1 MRRVSD
7 LEPNAPYAERAVYPS
22 GQMDARIR
30 HAWGAVAP
38 RFFPKLAHRALVR
51 LVRRSDSH
59 SASVGVLSD
68 RALRHAAD
76 DLRTKLA
83 LDPYNWE
90 AVAFSFALTREA
102 AGRHLGKR
110 HYPVQML
117 GGAAMMRGAVAEMQT
132 GEGKTLTAL
141 LPAIAAGLSNR
152 PVHIIT
158 VNEYLARRDAEQLRP
173 VYEALGLTVGLV
185 ESGQGPQ
192 DRRAAYACDVTYC
205 TNKDLVFDYLR
216 DRMALKDRRAHT
228 RRLLVNLFHPKD
240 AAGPRLLIRGLFF
253 AIVDEADSVLID
265 EARTPL
271 ILAGVDPGSIEEK
284 TNYSTALDIAG
295 ELTPGEDFLLRSEEN
310 AIRISERGEMKISDK
325 ASARSDLWGIRRARN
340 ELIQQALSALHLFRK
355 DVHYIIGDGKVQI
368 VDEFTGRVMPDR
380 SWERGLHQMIEAK
393 EGCELTEQRRT
404 LARITYQRFFRRYLH
419 LCGMTGTALE
429 AAGELRAVYDLGVIR
444 IPTNQPL
451 QRRNCG
457 TRLFRSSDQK
467 WRAVVDAVEK
477 LASTD
482 RAVLVGTRSVA
493 ASEALGTFLGQAG
506 VKSVILNARQDK
518 EEADIVSRAGQ
529 PGRVT
534 VATNMAGRGTD
545 IELHPF
551 AKSAGGLHV
560 ILTEYHESSRIDRQL
575 FGRAG
580 RQGDPGSF
588 ESIVSLEDDLFL
600 RFAGR
605 RIASLLKSLSP
616 QGSGLIPPAFCLLLR
631 RFCQSTAERSHL
643 QVRQQALLDDERFEK
658 SLGFAGKAE

>member
-1 MRRVSD
+1 M
-7 LEPNAPYAERAVYPS
+7 
-22 GQMDARIR
+22 
-30 HAWGAVAP
+30 
-38 RFFPKLAHRALVR
+38 
-51 LVRRSDSH
+51 
-59 SASVGVLSD
+59 SD

-76 DLRTKLA
+76 DLRTKLV
-83 LDPYNWE
+83 LHPYDGE
-90 AVAFSFALTREA
+90 AVAYSFALVREA
-102 AGRHLGKR
+102 AGRQLGKR

-117 GGAAMMRGAVAEMQT
+117 GGAAMMHGAIAEMQT

-141 LPAIAAGLSNR
+141 LPAITAALSNR
-152 PVHIIT
+152 PVHVVT
-158 VNEYLARRDAEQLRP
+158 VNEYLARRDAELLRP
-173 VYEALGLTVGLV
+173 VYESFGLTVGLV

-216 DRMALKDRRAHT
+216 DRMALKDRRART
-228 RRLLVNLFHPKD
+228 RLMLDNLFHPKD
-240 AAGPRLLIRGLFF
+240 TAVPRLLIRGLFC

-271 ILAGVDPGSIEEK
+271 ILAGVAPGWGEDK
-284 TNYSTALDIAG
+284 TNYETALEIAE
-295 ELTPGEDFLLRSEEN
+295 ELTSGEDFLVSPEEN
-310 AIRISERGEMKISDK
+310 AVRISERGEVKISSK
-325 ASARSDLWGIRRARN
+325 VSARSDLWGIRRARN

-355 DVHYIIGDGKVQI
+355 DVHYIVADGKVQI

-393 EGCELTEQRRT
+393 EGCEITDQRRT
-404 LARITYQRFFRRYLH
+404 LARITYQRFFRRYIH

-444 IPTNQPL
+444 IPTNKPL
-451 QRRNCG
+451 RRQNCG
-457 TRLFRSSDQK
+457 TQLFRNSDQK
-467 WRAVVDAVEK
+467 WQAVVDAVEK
-477 LASTD
+477 LARTG
-482 RAVLVGTRSVA
+482 RAVLVGTRSVV
-493 ASEALGTFLGQAG
+493 ASEALGTLLNRSG

-518 EEADIVSRAGQ
+518 EEAEIVSLAGQ

-545 IELHPF
+545 IELHPL
-551 AKSAGGLHV
+551 AKNAGGLHV

-575 FGRAG
+575 FGRAA

-588 ESIVSLEDDLFL
+588 ESIVSLDDDLFL

-605 RIASLLKSLSP
+605 RTAALFKSLSF
-616 QGSGLIPPAFCLLLR
+616 GRSILLAPALCLLLR
-631 RFCQSTAERSHL
+631 TLCQSSAERSHF
-643 QVRQQALLDDERFEK
+643 QVRRQSLLDDERFEK
-658 SLGFAGKAE
+658 SISFAGKAE